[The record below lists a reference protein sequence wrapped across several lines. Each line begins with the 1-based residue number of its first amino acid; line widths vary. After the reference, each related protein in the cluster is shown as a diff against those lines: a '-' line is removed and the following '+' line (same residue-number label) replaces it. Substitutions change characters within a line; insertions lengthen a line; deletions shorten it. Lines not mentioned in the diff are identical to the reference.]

1 MSLIYTYQ
9 SSKSTKKGKRL
20 AARSKAALQKQN
32 EELEKKYK
40 TTYSNIRVEAV
51 KKIVS
56 PVVTRQPIREVPRY
70 PSLNSTGGS
79 TAPLERKVY
88 TGTLIKGIATM
99 HKSNAIPIIDEQ
111 HAIDVAQ
118 MRR

>member
-9 SSKSTKKGKRL
+9 SSKSTKKGKKL
-20 AARSKAALQKQN
+20 AARSKAAFKRQN

-40 TTYSNIRVEAV
+40 TTYSNIKVEAV
-51 KKIVS
+51 KNIRS
-56 PVVTRQPIREVPRY
+56 PIVTRQPIREVPHY
-70 PSLNSTGGS
+70 PSLDTGSGS
-79 TAPLERKVY
+79 TAPVERKVY